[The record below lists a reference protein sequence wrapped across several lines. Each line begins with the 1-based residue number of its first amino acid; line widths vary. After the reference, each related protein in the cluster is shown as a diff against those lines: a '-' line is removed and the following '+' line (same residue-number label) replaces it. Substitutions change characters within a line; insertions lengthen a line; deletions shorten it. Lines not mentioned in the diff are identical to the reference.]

1 MRLPE
6 GLAPLR
12 QRQFAIYFTGRA
24 ISLSG
29 SALAPIALTFAVL
42 DLTGNSATA
51 LGWVLAARSVPLVV
65 FLLVGGVVADRFSRS
80 TVLVA
85 SHVLSALTQGAVA
98 ALLLTGAARLWMVV
112 VIEALNGTFSAFTMP
127 AMQGLIP
134 QVVPRTHLQQANSL
148 LSLVR
153 GGATI
158 VGPSVGGL
166 LVVGLGSGWAIAVDA
181 LTWAVAAGFMARL
194 GLPAARSSDLASTSA
209 WRDLRDG
216 WSAFT
221 SYTWL
226 WVVVLAFGAL
236 NAIQAGSIFTL
247 GPMIAKQTVGIPAWG
262 YAVSAESLGLL
273 AATVVMLRWRPR
285 YALRAGM
292 IGVGALALPM
302 FVLGL
307 APATGLLTALMC
319 VAGAGQ
325 EVFGITWNTSLQEHV
340 PNQLLSRVSSYDAV
354 GSFVAIPLGELL
366 FGPLAGVWPARDV
379 VLGSGV
385 AYLALVALTLGSR
398 SVRRLERAARQAP
411 QPAEPVPLSP

>member
-1 MRLPE
+1 MRLPD

-51 LGWVLAARSVPLVV
+51 LGWVLAARSVPLVA

-98 ALLLTGAARLWMVV
+98 ALLLTGTAQLWMVV
-112 VIEALNGTFSAFTMP
+112 VIEAFNGTFSAFTMP

-153 GGATI
+153 GGDTI

-194 GLPAARSSDLASTSA
+194 RLPAARGADVASTSA

-236 NAIQAGSIFTL
+236 NAIQAGAIFTL

-273 AATVVMLRWRPR
+273 AATVVMLRWKPR

-307 APATGLLTALMC
+307 APATGLLVGLMC

-354 GSFVAIPLGELL
+354 GSFVAIPLGALL

-385 AYLALVALTLGSR
+385 AYLAMVALTLGSR
-398 SVRRLERAARQAP
+398 SVRRLERTATHPP
-411 QPAEPVPLSP
+411 QPAEPVPLPP